1 MPALQRGALWP
12 GRCAHCGARSA
23 EPLCPDC
30 RQRDL
35 ASRPRCRRCGLPV
48 GGDALLC
55 GSCLLHPPSW
65 QTALV
70 LGDYAFPNDRLV
82 LRMKF
87 GAEPAIGRW
96 FGRLLAQRW
105 PSDALPQP
113 DLIVPVPLS
122 RRRLLDRGFNPAWE
136 IARSLARQLG
146 CPADA
151 LALRRQR
158 DGVAQSSLPLD
169 ARRRNI
175 RGAYAAARRF
185 DGRTI
190 LLVDDV
196 LTSGATLDEA
206 AGVLLRS
213 GAAAVGV
220 AAALRTPLDP
230 PA

>member
-1 MPALQRGALWP
+1 M
-12 GRCAHCGARSA
+12 
-23 EPLCPDC
+23 
-30 RQRDL
+30 
-35 ASRPRCRRCGLPV
+35 
-48 GGDALLC
+48 
-55 GSCLLHPPSW
+55 
-65 QTALV
+65 

-105 PSDALPQP
+105 RSDALPQP

-169 ARRRNI
+169 ARRRNV

-213 GAAAVGV
+213 GAAAVSV
-220 AAALRTPLDP
+220 ATALRTPLDP